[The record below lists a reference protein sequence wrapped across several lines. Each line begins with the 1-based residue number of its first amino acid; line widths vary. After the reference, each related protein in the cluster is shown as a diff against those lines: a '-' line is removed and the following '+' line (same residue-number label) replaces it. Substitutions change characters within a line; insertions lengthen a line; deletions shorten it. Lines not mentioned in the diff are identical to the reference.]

1 MKLRAGQAGKI
12 LIEAMH
18 QLGRIVLLLFMLVL
32 AALGLFAFSLSHH
45 PLQIPNLTSWLA
57 TQASGESFTVRMD
70 KAELAWA
77 GWHEGASVPFV
88 LRLSDVTVHS
98 AAGALLVEV
107 PQADL
112 VVPPQDLLGGR
123 GAILLL
129 ASAARISG
137 SEAPVSLRANI
148 WPARGF
154 TVARATFYVSIGKGR
169 VKAGGS
175 YVPLNSAS
183 FTISITPG
191 ALDVTDGML
200 ALTPIGGSAPRG
212 SFSFVARRHDD
223 WTGTLHASI
232 DAVRAEEI
240 GQYWPPMALTNT
252 RKWVLSHIPSGTAR
266 NADYVFSLTAPD
278 NLSSL
283 DLTNAVGG
291 FDGVGLTLYWLQGGV
306 PLTGLDGHFAMPD
319 NDNAVIT
326 ASAGRVGKVQLRQ
339 GRMHIGGLN
348 RRDQI
353 GQLELDVAG
362 QVPDVLAVL
371 DAPPLKLLTHA
382 PPELSSATGQAEG
395 RVNVTIPFEQNLS
408 FNDIKLNVTAQI
420 HNVSMPAVLPPL
432 GLQRGEVQLQ
442 TDGHQFNLQAKA
454 QFTGAPLQLKLKESF
469 AGAGRQDLAVSGT
482 AGGAF
487 WHFIGIDTGSA
498 LHGPANGAAPFTLHV
513 TGAVIGAQT
522 AQLQADLSKMGL
534 TLPALGWSK
543 APGQAGNM
551 ALTVSLQN
559 GAFVAAQN
567 FTAAA
572 PGLSVTG
579 TQQGNSLSFATVA
592 IGRTRAAGRLSWPAQ
607 PGGAWVADF
616 SGTALD
622 LRQPKASHSAPS
634 QSVPTPAKPAAPP
647 AAPSGPLWQVHLAFA
662 QLYLADYPAPP
673 LAGFSLTAAG
683 RGATLLQAE
692 GATNEIYLSVAPQSP
707 SLRALALH
715 SNDAGLLLR
724 ALGGYQHMQ
733 GGRLALRAEYGEGQ
747 PAQGRATLEN
757 ARFVNAP
764 DVTKF
769 LQALTLYG
777 LADVASGPGL
787 RISRSEIPFTLQNNV
802 LTLREARA
810 YSSSLGFTASGNVN
824 LATGM
829 MDLDAT
835 IVPAYAV
842 NSLPGK
848 IPLIGRLFSA
858 EKGGGLL
865 AMRAHISGPIDN
877 ARVSVNPLSALT
889 PGFLRSIFGIGSATR
904 APQPAGH

>member
-12 LIEAMH
+12 ILEAMH
-18 QLGRIVLLLFMLVL
+18 QLGRIALLLFMLVL
-32 AALGLFAFSLSHH
+32 AALGLFAFSLSRH
-45 PLQIPNLTSWLA
+45 PIQIPNLTSWLA
-57 TQASGESFTVRMD
+57 TQASGESFTVRMGT
-70 KAELAWA
+70 AELAWA
-77 GWHEGASVPFV
+77 GYHEGASVPLV
-88 LRLSDVTVHS
+88 LRLSDVAVRS
-98 AAGALLVEV
+98 AAGALLAEV

-129 ASAARISG
+129 ASAARITG
-137 SEAPVSLRANI
+137 SEAPVSIRANI

-154 TVARATFYVSIGKGR
+154 TLARATFYVSIGKGR
-169 VKAGGS
+169 VDAGS
-175 YVPLNSAS
+175 SFVPLDSAS
-183 FTISITPG
+183 FTISVTPG
-191 ALDVTDGML
+191 AVDVTDGML

-232 DAVRAEEI
+232 DAVRADEI
-240 GQYWPPMALTNT
+240 GQYWPPVALSNT
-252 RKWVLSHIPSGTAR
+252 RKWVLNHITSGTAR
-266 NADYVFSLTAPD
+266 NAGYVFSLTAPD

-291 FDGVGLTLYWLQGGV
+291 FDGVGLTLFWLQGGV
-306 PLTGLDGHFAMPD
+306 PLTGLNGHFAMPD
-319 NDNAVIT
+319 IDNAVIT
-326 ASAGRVGKVQLRQ
+326 ASAGQVGKVQLRQ
-339 GRMHIGGLN
+339 GRMDIVGLN
-348 RRDQI
+348 QRDQT
-353 GQLELDVAG
+353 GQLELDLAG

-371 DAPPLKLLTHA
+371 DAPPLGLLANA
-382 PPELSSATGQAEG
+382 PRELSSATGQAEG
-395 RVNVTIPFEQNLS
+395 HVSATIPFEQGLS
-408 FNDIKLNVTAQI
+408 FKDITLKVTAQI
-420 HNVSMPAVLPPL
+420 HNVFMPAVLPPL
-432 GLQRGEVQLQ
+432 GLQHGEVQLQ
-442 TDGHQFNLQAKA
+442 TDGRQLALQAKA
-454 QFTGAPLQLKLKESF
+454 QFTGAPMQLKLKESF
-469 AGAGRQDLAVSGT
+469 AGAGKQDLTVSGT
-482 AGGAF
+482 AGEAF
-487 WHFIGIDTGSA
+487 WHFIGIDTASA
-498 LHGPANGAAPFTLHV
+498 LYGPAAGAAPFTLHV

-522 AQLQADLSKMGL
+522 AQLQADLSKMGF

-543 APGQAGNM
+543 MPGQAGHL
-551 ALTVSLQN
+551 AFTVSLQN
-559 GAFVAAQN
+559 GTFVAAQN

-572 PGLSVTG
+572 PGLNVTG

-592 IGRTRAAGRLSWPAQ
+592 IGRTRAAGRLSWPAK

-622 LRQPKASHSAPS
+622 LRQPKTSHSAPA
-634 QSVPTPAKPAAPP
+634 QSPPTPAKTPPA
-647 AAPSGPLWQVHLAFA
+647 AAPSGPPWQVHLAFDR
-662 QLYLADYPAPP
+662 LYLADSPAPP
-673 LAGFSLTAAG
+673 LAAFSLTAAG
-683 RGATLLQAE
+683 RGASLLQAE

-707 SLRALALH
+707 SLRTFALH
-715 SNDAGLLLR
+715 SNNAGLLLR

-747 PAQGRATLEN
+747 PAQGKATLEE
-757 ARFVNAP
+757 ARFINAP

-787 RISRSEIPFTLQNNV
+787 RISRAEIPFILQNDV
-802 LTLREARA
+802 LTLHGARA

-824 LATGM
+824 LATSM

-889 PGFLRSIFGIGSATR
+889 PGFLRSIFGIGGQR
-904 APQPAGH
+904 KAPQPASH